1 MERTIS
7 IVDHVLF
14 WILILAIIATVIWL
28 AFGSPEFE
36 KSLLMIMIFVAGS
49 ELLLWRTLFAIDKK
63 SSIGFERVRPD
74 FKQVNSRLDVM
85 GNGISGIKSKL
96 INIKNDVSNIKNS
109 ILKINKKLR

>member
-1 MERTIS
+1 MPYLDDGKMERTIS
-7 IVDHVLF
+7 IVEHVLF

-36 KSLLMIMIFVAGS
+36 KSLLMIMIFVA
-49 ELLLWRTLFAIDKK
+49 
-63 SSIGFERVRPD
+63 GFERVRPD

-109 ILKINKKLR
+109 ILKINK